1 MKRQHGSSKISSDP
15 RKACFCNHESQSNS
29 SCTTIKDPIEKY
41 PGQELMVSIVTVGQM
56 ESSTRG
62 KINASLVNEIYP
74 SHRLFSI
81 SHSELTDK
89 CVNLSYVLKSNRS
102 HAQLSFA
109 PETAGIYCNITRAS
123 LTVHL
128 LPCPLGFQLTDT
140 APYICSCDLL
150 LSKFLMFNLQ
160 VMCSISNQTVS
171 VPQKAIWF
179 GCFNLVVV
187 SNCEHYCRNAENNST
202 TVEVSLTDLD
212 QQCSDGHTGIMCGA
226 CKPRYSRVL
235 GELMK
240 CQKDCTNINLPF
252 ILVAFLAS
260 GFLLLIIIRVLNLTV
275 TEGTINGLLVYTMVI
290 QTHYSYFSENL
301 SVFGQV
307 CWVFISWINLTLGI
321 RACFNRGMDAYEQI
335 WTLFGQAIFSFLFL
349 FMIVLLG

>member
-1 MKRQHGSSKISSDP
+1 MPTG
-15 RKACFCNHESQSNS
+15 F
-29 SCTTIKDPIEKY
+29 
-41 PGQELMVSIVTVGQM
+41 
-56 ESSTRG
+56 STYR
-62 KINASLVNEIYP
+62 
-74 SHRLFSI
+74 
-81 SHSELTDK
+81 
-89 CVNLSYVLKSNRS
+89 
-102 HAQLSFA
+102 
-109 PETAGIYCNITRAS
+109 YCS
-123 LTVHL
+123 VH
-128 LPCPLGFQLTDT
+128 
-140 APYICSCDLL
+140 ICSCDPL

-160 VMCSISNQTVS
+160 VMCSISNQTVA

-179 GCFNLVVV
+179 GYFNQEQQNQSSLTCDSLVVV
-187 SNCEHYCRNAENNST
+187 RTCEHYCRYVEGNST

-212 QQCSDGHTGIMCGA
+212 KQCSDGHTGIMCGA
-226 CKPRYSRVL
+226 CKLRYSRVL

-290 QTHYSYFSENL
+290 QTHYNYFSENL

-321 RACFNRGMDAYEQI
+321 RACFYRGMEVSQGFSWCFKHLQRVAFAENALFKSYGVIYLPWLPSTLPDELSTDIRNSSRFLSRQRVSTFNNSFCKITDSSLFSPKEMLAYFCI
-335 WTLFGQAIFSFLFL
+335 RG
-349 FMIVLLG
+349 